1 MKIDSAGKTGR
12 LGRGDYWGGTLMMV
26 IGLWAAYAGTTY
38 DIGTLQRMG
47 PGFFPVALGV
57 ILTLVGAGIALT
69 PGNRI
74 ATPGGI
80 WGRLPE
86 PRAWILI
93 LGSIAAFVVV
103 GRYGG
108 LLPATAAVVFI
119 SAFADRKNSLLNAV
133 LLTAAMILI
142 CVVVFWWAL
151 KLQFPL
157 FQWG

>member
-1 MKIDSAGKTGR
+1 
-12 LGRGDYWGGTLMMV
+12 
-26 IGLWAAYAGTTY
+26 
-38 DIGTLQRMG
+38 
-47 PGFFPVALGV
+47 VALGV